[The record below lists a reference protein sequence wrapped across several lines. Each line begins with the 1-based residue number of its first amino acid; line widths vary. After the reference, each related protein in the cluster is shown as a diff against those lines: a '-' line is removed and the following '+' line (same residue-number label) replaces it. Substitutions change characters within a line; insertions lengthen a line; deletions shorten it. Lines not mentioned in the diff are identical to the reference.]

1 MKTTIY
7 HNPRCSKSRDA
18 LKFLTDAGV
27 DAEVILY
34 LDTGWSAETLK
45 SLKTETGL
53 SWESMLRADAA
64 KELKTAIDNGDEQ
77 IIINHILTNPVALE
91 RPFVTTSK
99 GTRLCRPITHLLEII
114 DERPTSPWFTER
126 GEPVL

>member
-77 IIINHILTNPVALE
+77 IIINYILTNPVALE

-99 GTRLCRPITHLLEII
+99 GTRLCRPITQLLEII
-114 DERPTSPWFTER
+114 DERPPSPWVTER

>member
-53 SWESMLRADAA
+53 CWESMLRADVA

-77 IIINHILTNPVALE
+77 IIINYILTNPVALE

-99 GTRLCRPITHLLEII
+99 GTRLCRPITQLLEII
-114 DERPTSPWFTER
+114 DERPPSPWVTER

>member
-7 HNPRCSKSRDA
+7 HNPRCSKSRDT

-99 GTRLCRPITHLLEII
+99 GTRLCRPITQLLEII
-114 DERPTSPWFTER
+114 DERPPSPWVTER